1 VSRNL
6 TAFAWIA
13 GSLLFI
19 CGSRADVVY
28 LKGAGK
34 LEGRIV
40 ERTETSIEVDIGA
53 GTMTVP
59 MSRVE
64 RVEEG
69 RSPLDDYRDRAAALD
84 AADTEG
90 WLELARWASVEGLR
104 TQSRQAYERVLAVDP
119 QNAEANRS
127 LGRVELEGRWVSEE
141 ESYRARGYVEFEGQ
155 WMTPADREVILNER
169 AARAQAQRARIE
181 ADSRVREAEARAREA
196 EAAAAAAAAEQ
207 TVVGVPVWWGPWG
220 PGPERWPQPPA
231 RPQPRPLP
239 SRVPPR

>member
-1 VSRNL
+1 VSKSL
-6 TAFAWIA
+6 TT
-13 GSLLFI
+13 LLWVAASVVVV
-19 CGSRADVVY
+19 CSSRADVVY

-84 AADTEG
+84 VADVEG
-90 WLELARWASVEGLR
+90 WLELARWASAEGLR

-119 QNAEANRS
+119 QNTEANRS
-127 LGRVELEGRWVSEE
+127 LGRVELDGRWVSEE

-169 AARAQAQRARIE
+169 AARAQAQRAQIE
-181 ADSRVREAEARAREA
+181 AESRVREAEARAREA
-196 EAAAAAAAAEQ
+196 EAAAAEQ

-231 RPQPRPLP
+231 RPQPRPFP